1 MLLSKILE
9 VICPQ
14 DIRSYKKNINIRY
27 ITANSKLVIS
37 NSIYIADFKKNIKQ
51 EFINEAIKNG
61 AVAILTNKK
70 IKSLKIPQ
78 FIVNNLKLS
87 VNLILHSLKS
97 FPPNNII
104 GITGTNGKTSVV
116 WFVSSMLKFSGLNV

>member
-14 DIRSYKKNINIRY
+14 DIRSYKKNINVRY

-61 AVAILTNKK
+61 AVAILTN
-70 IKSLKIPQ
+70 
-78 FIVNNLKLS
+78 
-87 VNLILHSLKS
+87 
-97 FPPNNII
+97 
-104 GITGTNGKTSVV
+104 
-116 WFVSSMLKFSGLNV
+116 